1 MTDPRPPRLIQTPGR
16 AVRWYLTAD
25 FSEDDLVR
33 CLEAANKRLTDD
45 PHGALFYALI
55 SIRTYLICQGVPEDK
70 LTTLNK
76 LGSAFEDLAVGLHPE
91 ILAPMITKP
100 GGRTIPVE
108 RASGMGLASA
118 IITLAGRGRMP
129 EYGQKAA
136 KRLRV
141 REKELRG
148 FRKNLIAERIQSP
161 EANAIYDFH
170 VDMHINHDQEFRLKV
185 ANMLLDN
192 LRPIQKRSVEV

>member
-1 MTDPRPPRLIQTPGR
+1 MTDPRPPKLIQKPGQTI
-16 AVRWYLTAD
+16 RWYLTAD
-25 FSEDDLVR
+25 FSEEDLVR
-33 CLEAANKRLTDD
+33 CLEAANRQLTED
-45 PHGALFYALI
+45 PHAALLNALI

-70 LTTLNK
+70 LTTLDK
-76 LGSAFEDLAVGLHPE
+76 LGCAFKDLAGGLHPE
-91 ILAPMITKP
+91 ILMPMITEP

-108 RASGMGLASA
+108 RASGMALASA

-148 FRKNLIAERIQSP
+148 FRRNLIAGRIKSTA
-161 EANAIYDFH
+161 ANAIYDFH
-170 VDMHINHDQEFRLKV
+170 VDMHINHNQEFRLKV
-185 ANMLLDN
+185 ANILLDN